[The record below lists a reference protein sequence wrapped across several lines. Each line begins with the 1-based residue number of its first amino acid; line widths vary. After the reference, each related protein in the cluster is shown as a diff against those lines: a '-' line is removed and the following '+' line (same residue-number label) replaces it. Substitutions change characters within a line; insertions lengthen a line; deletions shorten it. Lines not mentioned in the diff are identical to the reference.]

1 VRAAEGKVREV
12 ITMGRRLHVALTVE
26 TATIYGRQ
34 ILRGITRYLRS
45 HQPWSIF
52 SVQRDQLAPTPTW
65 LKDWRGDG
73 IICRLINRKFAEQLR
88 RSKIP
93 VVNLNDICDG
103 LGAPRILSDNAAI
116 ARLAAEHLL
125 ERGFRHFAFCGF
137 AGQHWSRERC
147 DGFVARLKQAGLSC
161 QVYESTWTG
170 PRAHPWEQ
178 EQTQISRWL
187 QALPKPAGVMACND
201 IRGQYV
207 LDACQRGNLAVPEEI
222 AVIGVDNDEVL
233 CEICDPP
240 LSSVVPNPERI
251 GYEAAALLDR
261 LMAGG
266 KPAQPEWRIEPLG
279 VVTRHSTDVLA
290 IEDRQ
295 VAAAVRYI
303 REHACDGARVRD
315 LLAHIP
321 LARTILERR
330 FRKYLGHSPQAEI
343 RTVQLKRV
351 KELLL
356 ETDLPLARIA
366 EMAGFEHPEY
376 MSVVF
381 KRETGQTPGGFR
393 RHAPCGAEPAQ
404 KGSPR

>member
-1 VRAAEGKVREV
+1 
-12 ITMGRRLHVALTVE
+12 M
-26 TATIYGRQ
+26 
-34 ILRGITRYLRS
+34 
-45 HQPWSIF
+45 
-52 SVQRDQLAPTPTW
+52 
-65 LKDWRGDG
+65 
-73 IICRLINRKFAEQLR
+73 
-88 RSKIP
+88 
-93 VVNLNDICDG
+93 
-103 LGAPRILSDNAAI
+103 
-116 ARLAAEHLL
+116 

-137 AGQHWSRERC
+137 AGQQWARERRQ
-147 DGFVARLKQAGLSC
+147 GFVATLKQAGLSC
-161 QVYESTWTG
+161 EVYESTWTG
-170 PRAHPWEQ
+170 PRARPWEQ
-178 EQTQISRWL
+178 EQTEISRWL
-187 QALPKPAGVMACND
+187 QALPKPVGVMACND

-207 LDACQRGNLAVPEEI
+207 LDACERVNLAVPEEI

-266 KPAQPEWRIEPLG
+266 KPAQQEWRIEPLG

-290 IEDRQ
+290 IDDRH

-303 REHACDGARVRD
+303 REHACEGARVRD
-315 LLAHIP
+315 LLAQVP

-351 KELLL
+351 KQLLI

-376 MSVVF
+376 MSFVF
-381 KRETGQTPGGFR
+381 KRETGQTPGGYR
-393 RHAPCGAEPAQ
+393 RWSQTSTRGVSQ
-404 KGSPR
+404 L